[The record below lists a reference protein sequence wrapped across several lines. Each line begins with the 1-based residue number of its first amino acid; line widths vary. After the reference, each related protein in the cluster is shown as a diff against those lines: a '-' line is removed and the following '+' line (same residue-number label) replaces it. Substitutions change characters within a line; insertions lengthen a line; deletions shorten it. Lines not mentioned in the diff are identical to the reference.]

1 MCAWWASV
9 QADETRIR
17 TVASRLEG
25 FVERLYVGFTGQPVR
40 AGATLLELYAPMAVA
55 AQQDLLLARR
65 LEREVAN
72 GTDDARSA
80 ARSAVEAARQR
91 LAPVGGTGR
100 RLGRGRTERRSDPH
114 RAGALAI
121 RRFVLEKS
129 VQLGQRVM
137 AGDPL
142 YRIADLSVVWLEG
155 EVFEQDLPLLRV
167 GTEVIATFQALPGVQ
182 RTGRISYVYPTL
194 NPDTRTARVR
204 VELPNRDMSLKP
216 GMYATLRF
224 TGESA
229 RGLSVPRSAVL
240 ATGTRNL
247 VFLKGRGTRFEP
259 REVIVG
265 VSADDRVQ
273 VLHGLAAGD
282 TVVSSATF
290 LIDASPISE
299 ACSAAWATC
308 PAWTWARP
316 HRRTPTRCRACQ
328 GWTTRSTRRDSH
340 ASTTDRLVH
349 AQWLP
354 GGARRDGVLVAG
366 ALALR
371 ATPLEALPDLSDVQV
386 IVSPSTASRRL
397 ASSRTRSHIRSR
409 PRCSRCPGRVRS
421 AATRSSACR
430 SCT

>member
-1 MCAWWASV
+1 MTDARHRDLRGLLIFAVLVTLVGLAVFRLARREQPTAPAGHSHATAPDGDSAQPVSLSAAEAQRIGVTYAAVTDGALNHDVRVVGIV

-65 LEREVAN
+65 LECEVAN

-91 LAPVGGTGR
+91 LRQWEVPA
-100 RLGRGRTERRSDPH
+100 D
-114 RAGALAI
+114 ALAEVE
-121 RRFVLEKS
+121 RSGAPTRTVPVRSPFGGFVLEKS

-290 LIDASPISE
+290 LIDAESNLGSMLGGMGNMPGIESASGGVGGPMSMPGMPGMDHSKHE
-299 ACSAAWATC
+299 A
-308 PAWTWARP
+308 R
-316 HRRTPTRCRACQ
+316 
-328 GWTTRSTRRDSH
+328 
-340 ASTTDRLVH
+340 
-349 AQWLP
+349 
-354 GGARRDGVLVAG
+354 
-366 ALALR
+366 
-371 ATPLEALPDLSDVQV
+371 
-386 IVSPSTASRRL
+386 
-397 ASSRTRSHIRSR
+397 
-409 PRCSRCPGRVRS
+409 
-421 AATRSSACR
+421 
-430 SCT
+430 